1 MRKSF
6 KELISEYFIS
16 QLTQQE
22 CEVKELQQR
31 VRYREIYA
39 NDSYELQ
46 YALVRYETMKQIFK
60 DVSVFLRIDDN
71 IIK

>member
-16 QLTQQE
+16 QLTYQE
-22 CEVKELQQR
+22 EEINDLQQR
-31 VRYREIYA
+31 VRFRKIYV

-46 YALVRYETMKQIFK
+46 NALVRYETIKQIFK
-60 DVSVFLRIDDN
+60 DISVFLRIDDN
-71 IIK
+71 VIK